1 MSREEIIQKQQAIE
15 DEILAIQRKIV
26 EADVFIFNCETLI
39 SRNERTRKRTTSQM
53 LINSSNRRIEI
64 CESRKLRRQKT
75 RIVLDKQLN
84 DKKRELLELNKLM
97 YSSQQLAEQNSVS
110 HKKTY
115 KNLLWSILHPNV
127 FTRFLLAQPMKI

>member
-26 EADVFIFNCETLI
+26 EADVFIFNCEALI

-84 DKKRELLELNKLM
+84 DKKEN
-97 YSSQQLAEQNSVS
+97 Y
-110 HKKTY
+110 
-115 KNLLWSILHPNV
+115 
-127 FTRFLLAQPMKI
+127 